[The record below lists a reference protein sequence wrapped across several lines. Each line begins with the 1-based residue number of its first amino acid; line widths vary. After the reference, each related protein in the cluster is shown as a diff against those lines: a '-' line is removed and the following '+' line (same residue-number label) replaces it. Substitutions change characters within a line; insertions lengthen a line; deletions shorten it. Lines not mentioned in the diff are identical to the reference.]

1 LIYFLC
7 IYLFVFNIYIFTY
20 IYTYIYLFIDLFIH
34 LYLYIY
40 IYIPYLKWVNKQP
53 SFHFI
58 WVLKMAYLFTM
69 FLYFPYFQIFS
80 MFGFWKKTRVSWS
93 KIPRR
98 PYRSSSPPVAVTLRC
113 SRAPTSVLEKSTRAR
128 TDLPATRC
136 FFVVEMGEY
145 HWHIF
150 NRCSVIYIYIHIH
163 ISIVNR

>member
-1 LIYFLC
+1 MLIYIYIHIF
-7 IYLFVFNIYIFTY
+7 IYLFIFIILHIY
-20 IYTYIYLFIDLFIH
+20 IYTYIYFLLIYLFI
-34 LYLYIY
+34 YMY

-58 WVLKMAYLFTM
+58 WVLKIAYLFTM
-69 FLYFPYFQIFS
+69 FLYFRYFQIFS
-80 MFGFWKKTRVSWS
+80 MFGFWKKKTRVSWS

-136 FFVVEMGEY
+136 FCCCGNG
-145 HWHIF
+145 W
-150 NRCSVIYIYIHIH
+150 
-163 ISIVNR
+163 ISLTYF